1 MSLREDIPFALGDL
15 MALDD
20 LASKPMVEELTQKL
34 RRAGILTVIREAR
47 GRRGQILALGEL
59 VNLCEGR
66 KVY

>member
-1 MSLREDIPFALGDL
+1 
-15 MALDD
+15 
-20 LASKPMVEELTQKL
+20 MVEELTRKL